1 MPDASGHMAAAPGVC
16 CYLFVLVCEIE
27 FLAVIVRIR
36 HTFQLGKGLLGQRPH
51 IPVHTRHGC
60 GDLAYRPAS
69 VCVVV
74 HTDQIFFFHGKVH
87 HSSYLQFIFLGS
99 GRRLFRAGGLFAVG
113 KLLADRWPGLAN
125 THITALIFVNHGME
139 NMINQIEDQQELMA
153 EMYQEME
160 QRDGQLI
167 LFQEKNQRLQ
177 ELNNE
182 LQEQLQ
188 ILPSIEEL
196 LELLEKKDGEVQ
208 TLKEEN
214 RMLKDENQ
222 QWKELTEK
230 LNDENRLLQ
239 RQNEELLNYRTD

>member
-1 MPDASGHMAAAPGVC
+1 MTLEESR
-16 CYLFVLVCEIE
+16 E
-27 FLAVIVRIR
+27 VIP
-36 HTFQLGKGLLGQRPH
+36 L
-51 IPVHTRHGC
+51 
-60 GDLAYRPAS
+60 
-69 VCVVV
+69 
-74 HTDQIFFFHGKVH
+74 
-87 HSSYLQFIFLGS
+87 
-99 GRRLFRAGGLFAVG
+99 
-113 KLLADRWPGLAN
+113 
-125 THITALIFVNHGME
+125 ME
-139 NMINQIEDQQELMA
+139 NMINQIEDHQELMA

-167 LFQEKNQRLQ
+167 LFQEQNQRLQ

-196 LELLEKKDGEVQ
+196 LELLEKKDGEIQ

-239 RQNEELLNYRTD
+239 RQNEELLNCRTD